1 MANKN
6 IYNKNLVFFAACL
19 GMLLFG
25 ITIITLGSA
34 ATDLRQKFQ
43 LDDISTGALFSILPI
58 GVLVGSI
65 IFGPI
70 CDRFGYKMIFIAG
83 CLSMFI
89 SFQGIAF
96 ADSFGVLTWF
106 ILLFGFG
113 GGILNGT
120 TNAVVADIST
130 EAKTGNLS
138 LLGVFYGIGALG
150 MPFLLGI
157 LREYFSFESIISSVG
172 WMTIAITIFYLT
184 IKFPASKTEQ
194 GFPLANNK
202 ILFKDT
208 VLILIAFFLFCQ
220 SSFEGIINNWT
231 TTYLTSQYQVPESRA
246 LYALTLFV
254 LGLTIMRLL
263 IGTILRNLEL
273 AKLLIISLGL
283 ILAGILLI
291 QFGQLYELTIAGL
304 IIMGAGLSG
313 GFPIMLGLAGTR
325 FKEQSGTAFSFVMVV
340 ALIGNMLV
348 NYLMGFIVEN
358 FGVSHLITVAFA
370 ELVIMG
376 ILGFSIFKKLKQ
388 NNYKYAG
395 KTMA

>member
-1 MANKN
+1 M
-6 IYNKNLVFFAACL
+6 YHKNLVFFAACL

-25 ITIITLGSA
+25 ISIITLGSA
-34 ATDLRQKFQ
+34 ATDLRQKFL
-43 LDDISTGALFSILPI
+43 LDDISIGTLFSILPI

-70 CDRFGYKMIFIAG
+70 CDRFGYKVIFIAG
-83 CLSMFI
+83 CLCMFF

-96 ADSFGVLTWF
+96 ADSFSALTWF

-157 LREYFSFESIISSVG
+157 LREYFTFEYIISSVS
-172 WMTIAITIFYLT
+172 WLTVAITIFYIS

-202 ILFKDT
+202 ILFKDS

-231 TTYLTSQYQVPESRA
+231 TTYLTSQYRVPENQT

-254 LGLTIMRLL
+254 LGLTIMRLM
-263 IGTILRNLEL
+263 IGTVLRNMEPL
-273 AKLLIISLGL
+273 KLLMLSIGL

-291 QFGQLYELTIAGL
+291 QLGQVYEMAVAGL

-313 GFPIMLGLAGTR
+313 GFPIMLGLAGDR
-325 FKEQSGTAFSFVMVV
+325 FKEQSGTAFSFVLVI
-340 ALIGNMLV
+340 ALIGNMLI
-348 NYLMGFIVEN
+348 NYLMGFIAEN
-358 FGVSHLITVAFA
+358 YGINHLITVAVA
-370 ELVIMG
+370 EVVVMI

-388 NNYKYAG
+388 NTNKYAG

>member
-1 MANKN
+1 VEKKP
-6 IYNKNLVFFAACL
+6 YHKNLVFFAACL

-25 ITIITLGSA
+25 ISIITLGSA
-34 ATDLRQKFQ
+34 ATDLRQKFL
-43 LDDISTGALFSILPI
+43 LDDISTGTLFSILPV
-58 GVLVGSI
+58 GVLAGSI

-70 CDRFGYKMIFIAG
+70 CDRIGYKIIFILA
-83 CLSMFI
+83 CLGMFV

-96 ADSFGVLTWF
+96 SVSFSSLTWF
-106 ILLFGFG
+106 ILLFGLSG
-113 GGILNGT
+113 GVLNGT

-130 EAKTGNLS
+130 EEKTGNLS

-150 MPFLLGI
+150 IPFLLGV
-157 LREYFSFESIISSVG
+157 LREYFSFENIISSVG
-172 WMTIAITIFYLT
+172 WLTIAITLFYLS

-202 ILFKDT
+202 LLFKDS

-263 IGTILRNLEL
+263 IGTVLRNIEPSR
-273 AKLLIISLGL
+273 LLIISLGL
-283 ILAGILLI
+283 LLAGILLI
-291 QFGQLYELTIAGL
+291 QLVQVYEVVIAGF

-313 GFPIMLGLAGTR
+313 GFPIMLGLAGNR
-325 FKEQSGTAFSFVMVV
+325 FKEQSGTAFSFVLVI
-340 ALIGNMLV
+340 ALIGNMLI
-348 NYLMGFIVEN
+348 NYVMGFIAEN
-358 FGVSHLITVAFA
+358 YGIQHLTTVAFA
-370 ELVIMG
+370 EVVLMI
-376 ILGFSIFKKLKQ
+376 ILGFSIFKILMK
-388 NNYKYAG
+388 NNNKYAG

>member
-1 MANKN
+1 M
-6 IYNKNLVFFAACL
+6 YNRNLVFFAACL

-25 ITIITLGSA
+25 ISIITLGSA
-34 ATDLRQKFQ
+34 ATDLRQKFM
-43 LDDISTGALFSILPI
+43 LDDISIGALFSILPI

-70 CDRFGYKMIFIAG
+70 CDRFGYKIIFIAG
-83 CLSMFI
+83 CLCMFF

-96 ADSFGVLTWF
+96 AESFGALTWF

-130 EAKTGNLS
+130 ESKTGNLS

-157 LREYFSFESIISSVG
+157 LREYYSFESIISSVG
-172 WMTIAITIFYLT
+172 WMTIAITIFYIA

-202 ILFKDT
+202 LLFKDT

-231 TTYLTSQYQVPESRA
+231 TTYLTSQYLVPESQA
-246 LYALTLFV
+246 LYALTLLV
-254 LGLTIMRLL
+254 LGLTVMRFL
-263 IGTILRNLEL
+263 IGTVLRNMEP

-291 QFGQLYELTIAGL
+291 QLGQVYEMAVAGL
-304 IIMGAGLSG
+304 ILMGAGFSG
-313 GFPIMLGLAGTR
+313 GFPIMLGLAGSR

-348 NYLMGFIVEN
+348 NYLMGYIAEN

-370 ELVIMG
+370 ELVIMS
-376 ILGFSIFKKLKQ
+376 ILGFTIFKKLKQ